1 MTLKLNIYTDET
13 LTHIARVAEADELKI
28 PYRAAMQIIQSL
40 DGLNIDNSEKIIQIL
55 TKNITQEDKIIKATF
70 KISDSELDLIN
81 SSELIGVCKQLYSWA
96 IGKVNNLKGENNPKN
111 YPTPAKI

>member
-13 LTHIARVAEADELKI
+13 LAHIDRVAQADELKI

-40 DGLNIDNSEKIIQIL
+40 DGLNVDNSEKIIGIL
-55 TKNITQEDKIIKATF
+55 TKNITQVDKIIKATF

-81 SSELIGVCKQLYSWA
+81 SGELINVCKQLYSWA

>member
-13 LTHIARVAEADELKI
+13 LTHIDRVAQADKLKI

-40 DGLNIDNSEKIIQIL
+40 DGLNIDNSEKIIGIL
-55 TKNITQEDKIIKATF
+55 TKNITQVDKIIKATF

-81 SSELIGVCKQLYSWA
+81 SGELINVCKQLYSWA
-96 IGKVNNLKGENNPKN
+96 IGKINNLKGENSSKN

>member
-13 LTHIARVAEADELKI
+13 LAHIDRVAQADELKI

-55 TKNITQEDKIIKATF
+55 TKNITQVDKIIKATF

-81 SSELIGVCKQLYSWA
+81 SGELINVCKQLYSWA

>member
-13 LTHIARVAEADELKI
+13 LTHIAEADELKI

-55 TKNITQEDKIIKATF
+55 TKNITQVDKIIKATF

-81 SSELIGVCKQLYSWA
+81 SGELINVCKQLYSWA
-96 IGKVNNLKGENNPKN
+96 IGKINNLKGENNPKN

>member
-40 DGLNIDNSEKIIQIL
+40 DGVNIDNNEKIIGIL
-55 TKNITQEDKIIKATF
+55 TKNITQVDKIIKATF
-70 KISDSELDLIN
+70 KISDSELALIN

-96 IGKVNNLKGENNPKN
+96 IGKVNNLKGENNSKN